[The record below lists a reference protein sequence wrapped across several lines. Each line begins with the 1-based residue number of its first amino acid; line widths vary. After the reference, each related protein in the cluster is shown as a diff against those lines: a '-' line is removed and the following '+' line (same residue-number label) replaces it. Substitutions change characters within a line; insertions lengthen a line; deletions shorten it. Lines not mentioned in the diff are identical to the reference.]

1 MSKWQVINNRH
12 NRCNNR
18 KSRKCSFLIAY
29 ICIHS
34 YLKRMKMNL
43 YMTDKRYKETIH
55 TDKNNYEYTTIT
67 QDENKV
73 RIYTLK
79 NGLKVFLAQNF
90 DAPRIQTYIPVRT
103 GSNNDPSDNTGLAH
117 YLEHMMFKGTSRLG
131 TQNWE
136 KEKVLLDQI
145 SDLYEQH
152 KAEQDPEKKK
162 EIYTKIDEVSQQ
174 ASQYAIA
181 NEYDKVISS
190 LGASGTNAH
199 TWFDETVYKNNI
211 PNNELEKWLKVE
223 KERFS
228 ELTLRL
234 FHTELESVY
243 EEFNRAQDNDSRL
256 VNYEL
261 MDALFPTHP
270 NGQQTTLGKPEHL
283 KNPSMKAIH
292 KYFDEYYVPNNYAMV
307 LVGDLDFEET
317 IQLVDQYFGAIPYKE
332 LPKKTPIIEKPLTEI
347 VERTVKSPTTPR
359 TQLAWR
365 TDSYGSREAIL
376 ADIIANILSN
386 RGEAGLLDLNI
397 NQTQRMLWAQAFSV
411 GLKEYGYF
419 SIVAVP
425 KEMQTLNEAKEM
437 VLEQIELLKKGD
449 FPDWMLPAIINDFKL
464 QRMKTLETAD
474 GLATNLYDTY
484 IKGRSWEE
492 ELSEMDEYSTVTKQE
507 VVDFSNEFFKDNY
520 VLINKEKGVNDKL
533 LRVDNP
539 GITPIKINREAQSEF
554 LQEIL
559 AEKTED
565 IQPEFIDYQKEI
577 KTTSVKDKK
586 LSFVKNKYNEIA
598 QAHFI
603 FPFGSDH
610 DRDLG
615 ISTQVLQYLGTEKFS
630 PEDLKKEFFK
640 IGVSNDF
647 KTSADQLLIS
657 LSGLEENLEKGI
669 ELLQHWMHNVQP
681 DQEIYNQFVETI
693 LENREAVKKDKNR
706 IMTALTN
713 YTKLGEFSRFT
724 DIISKEELESSNV
737 EVFTDRMKKLFD
749 YPYQVFF
756 YGKSFENFTNYIEK
770 YIETASL
777 QIPEPKKYPEPET
790 KGNVYF
796 MNYDMVQ
803 MEMSKIGRGNEVN
816 TANFGKINVFNEYFG
831 RGLSSIVFQEIR
843 ESKSL
848 AYSAYVSYAANSESG
863 HPDYITTYIGTQP
876 DKLQIAVDTMS
887 ELMNELPEVPIQFE
901 NARNAALKQIAST
914 RITRTTIFFNTLRLK
929 KIGISH
935 DFRKDIYQQIQSL
948 KFDDVNKFYQTEIKP
963 VHFNTAIIG
972 KRENLNME
980 AVNQM
985 GEFKELT
992 LKDIF
997 GH

>member
-1 MSKWQVINNRH
+1 MID
-12 NRCNNR
+12 
-18 KSRKCSFLIAY
+18 
-29 ICIHS
+29 
-34 YLKRMKMNL
+34 
-43 YMTDKRYKETIH
+43 TEKRYKETIH
-55 TDKNNYEYTTIT
+55 TDKNNYEYITIT
-67 QDENKV
+67 HDENKV
-73 RIYTLK
+73 RMYTLN

-90 DAPRIQTYIPVRT
+90 DAPRIQTFIPVRT

-117 YLEHMMFKGTSRLG
+117 YLEHMMFKGTSKIG
-131 TQNWE
+131 TTDWN

-145 SDLYEQH
+145 SELYEEH

-162 EIYTKIDEVSQQ
+162 EIYKKIDEVSQE

-211 PNNELEKWLKVE
+211 PNNEIEKWLRTE

-228 ELTLRL
+228 EIVLRL

-307 LVGDLDFEET
+307 LVGDLDFEKT
-317 IQLVDQYFGAIPYKE
+317 MQLIDQYFGVLPYRE
-332 LPKKTPIIEKPLTEI
+332 LPKKTPVVEQPLTEI
-347 VERTVKSPTTPR
+347 VKRTVKSPTTPR
-359 TQLAWR
+359 VQLAWR
-365 TDSYGSREAIL
+365 TQSYGSREAML
-376 ADIIANILSN
+376 ADIVVNILSN

-411 GLKEYGYF
+411 GLKQYGYF

-425 KEMQTLNEAKEM
+425 KENQTLDEARNM
-437 VLEQIELLKKGD
+437 VLEQIELVKKGE

-464 QRMKTLETAD
+464 QRMKGLETAE

-484 IKGRSWEE
+484 IKGRTWEQ
-492 ELSEMDEYSTVTKQE
+492 ELNEMGEYASFTKE
-507 VVDFSNEFFKDNY
+507 DVVDFAKSFFQDNY
-520 VLINKEKGVNDKL
+520 VIIDKEKGVNDKL
-533 LRVDNP
+533 VRVENP
-539 GITPIKINREAQSEF
+539 GITPIKINRDTQSEF
-554 LQEIL
+554 LKQML
-559 AEKTED
+559 AEKTGD
-565 IQPEFIDYQKEI
+565 IQPEFIDYNKEI
-577 KTTSVKDKK
+577 LTDTIKDKK
-586 LSFVKNKYNEIA
+586 VSFVKNKYNEIA
-598 QAHFI
+598 QAYFI
-603 FPFGSDH
+603 FPFGSDN

-647 KTSADQLLIS
+647 KTTSDQLLIS
-657 LSGLEENLEKGI
+657 LSGLEENIQKGI
-669 ELLQHWMHNVQP
+669 ELLQHWMYQVKP
-681 DQEIYNQFVETI
+681 DQEVYNQFVETV
-693 LENREAVKKDKNR
+693 LENREATKKDKNR

-713 YTKLGEFSRFT
+713 YTKFGKFSRYT
-724 DIISKEELESSNV
+724 DVISKEQLESSRV
-737 EVFTDRMKKLFD
+737 EEFTDRMKKLFKF
-749 YPYQVFF
+749 PYQLFF
-756 YGKSFENFTNYIEK
+756 YGKDDNHFKEYIGQF
-770 YIETASL
+770 IEPATL
-777 QIPEPKKYPEPET
+777 DIPEPKQYPEPET
-790 KGNVYF
+790 KGQVYF
-796 MNYDMVQ
+796 IGYDMVQ
-803 MEMSKIGRGNEVN
+803 MEMSKVGRGHNVN
-816 TANFGKINVFNEYFG
+816 INNFGKINVFNEYFG

-848 AYSAYVSYAANSESG
+848 AYSAYVSYAANAESG
-863 HPDYITTYIGTQP
+863 HHDYVTTYIGTQP
-876 DKLQIAVDTMS
+876 DKLQIAVDTMTD
-887 ELMNELPEVPIQFE
+887 LMNDLPDVAIQFD
-901 NARNAALKQIAST
+901 NAKNTALKQIAST
-914 RITRTTIFFNTLRLK
+914 RITRTNIFFNTLRLK
-929 KIGISH
+929 KLGLAH
-935 DFRKDIYQQIQSL
+935 DFRKNIYEQIQNLTFNDL
-948 KFDDVNKFYQTEIKP
+948 KSFYHTEIKP
-963 VHFNTAIIG
+963 LHFNTAIIG
-972 KRENLNME
+972 KKENLDMN
-980 AVNQM
+980 AVNEM
-985 GEFKELT
+985 GTFKEVS

>member
-1 MSKWQVINNRH
+1 
-12 NRCNNR
+12 
-18 KSRKCSFLIAY
+18 
-29 ICIHS
+29 
-34 YLKRMKMNL
+34 MNL

-162 EIYTKIDEVSQQ
+162 EIYTKIDEVSQE

-307 LVGDLDFEET
+307 FVGDLDFEET

-347 VERTVKSPTTPR
+347 VERIVKSPTTPR

-365 TDSYGSREAIL
+365 TESYGSREAIL
-376 ADIIANILSN
+376 ADIVANILSN

-464 QRMKTLETAD
+464 QRMKALETAD

-484 IKGRSWEE
+484 IKGRSWEQ
-492 ELSEMDEYSTVTKQE
+492 ELSEMDEYSTVTKEE

-520 VLINKEKGVNDKL
+520 VIINKEKGVNDKL

-559 AEKTED
+559 AEKTGD

-577 KTTSVKDKK
+577 KTDVVKDKK

-657 LSGLEENLEKGI
+657 LSGLEENLEQGI
-669 ELLQHWMHNVQP
+669 ELLQHWMHNVKP

-724 DIISKEELESSNV
+724 DIISKEELESTNV
-737 EVFTDRMKKLFD
+737 EVFTDKMKKLFD
-749 YPYQVFF
+749 YPYQLFF
-756 YGKSFENFTNYIEK
+756 YGKNFENFTNYIEK

-777 QIPEPKKYPEPET
+777 QIPDPKKYPEPET

-848 AYSAYVSYAANSESG
+848 AYSAYVSYAANAESG

-887 ELMNELPEVPIQFE
+887 ELMSELPEVPTQFE

-935 DFRKDIYQQIQSL
+935 DFRKDIYQQIQNL
-948 KFDDVNKFYQTEIKP
+948 KFDDVKQFYQSEIKP